1 MQHKSCFKSNKQVNT
16 FKMKSIYLLFTLI
29 FTALLSVHAQEPVHR
44 IVFKNQPLNFGGQK
58 GTDVEAVRLMSGRVV
73 YKKVTMPTFRKG
85 TDVKVK
91 LTVRSNGDR
100 WDKSGSCFVVS
111 DPKKL
116 SILSITEKEAKFPKD
131 SYIDDKYAGYV
142 AGENYNPVVEL
153 MRFMTPFGV
162 GHYSDNKVK
171 NRRPVYIPTWE
182 KQVVWEHDITD
193 LESLV
198 TGTFYIGVWID
209 SWTAEGYDFDLEL
222 IYSNRKQQK
231 VTVLPLV
238 NTIHYV
244 GEQQIP
250 DNFAHKKLEKIFL
263 LKKNIKNVK
272 LHYITT
278 GHGGHSG
285 GDEFIKL
292 KNSVYFDNKL
302 VLDTIPWRDDCAS
315 FRRFNPT
322 SGVWLKKDSVSYI
335 NSKTNKYDIKEIEE
349 RLASS
354 DLSRSN
360 WCPGSSVEPM
370 VVKLNDLKAGSHVL
384 RIKIPATP
392 VDGDKLNHWLIS
404 AYLTY
409 DEAD

>member
-16 FKMKSIYLLFTLI
+16 FKMNSIYLLFTLI

-238 NTIHYV
+238 NTIPYV
-244 GEQQIP
+244 GGQQIP
-250 DNFAHKKLEKIFL
+250 DNFAHKELEKIFL

>member
-1 MQHKSCFKSNKQVNT
+1 MKLNT
-16 FKMKSIYLLFTLI
+16 LLIAFLC
-29 FTALLSVHAQEPVHR
+29 TALFSVNAQKPIKHT
-44 IVFKNQPLNFGGQK
+44 VFNKQPLNFGGEK
-58 GTDVEAVRLMSGRVV
+58 GSDPEAVRLMEGRLV
-73 YKKVTMPTFRKG
+73 YKKVTVPTFSQG
-85 TDVKVK
+85 TDVKIK

-111 DPKKL
+111 DPSKL
-116 SILSITEKEAKFPKD
+116 SILSITEKDGKFPKD
-131 SYIDDKYAGYV
+131 SYVDDKYAGFVKGKTYDP
-142 AGENYNPVVEL
+142 AVEL

-171 NRRPVYIPTWE
+171 YRKPVYIPSWE
-182 KQVVWEHDITD
+182 KEVVWEHDITD

-198 TGTFYIGVWID
+198 TGTFYVGVWID

-222 IYSNRKQQK
+222 SYSDRKQQK
-231 VTVLPLV
+231 LTVMPLV
-238 NTIHYV
+238 NTIPYV
-244 GEQQIP
+244 GGQQIP
-250 DNFAHKKLEKIFL
+250 DNFAHNDLVENIQ
-263 LKKNIKNVK
+263 LKKDAKNVK

-322 SGVWLKKDSVSYI
+322 SGVWIRKDSASYI
-335 NSKTNKYDIKEIEE
+335 SPLTNTYEIKEIEE
-349 RLASS
+349 RIASS

-360 WCPGSSVEPM
+360 WCPGSFVEPM
-370 VVKLNDLKAGSHVL
+370 TVDLGDLKSGSHTIK
-384 RIKIPATP
+384 IKIPATA
-392 VDGDKLNHWLIS
+392 VDGDKLNHWLVS

-409 DEAD
+409 E

>member
-1 MQHKSCFKSNKQVNT
+1 MKLNT
-16 FKMKSIYLLFTLI
+16 LLIAFLFTTLC
-29 FTALLSVHAQEPVHR
+29 SVNAQKPVNYT
-44 IVFKNQPLNFGGQK
+44 VFNKQPLNFGGEK
-58 GTDVEAVRLMSGRVV
+58 GTDPEAVRLMDGRLV
-73 YKKVTMPTFRKG
+73 YKKVSIPTFAQG
-85 TDVKVK
+85 TDVSVK

-111 DPKKL
+111 DPSKL
-116 SILSITEKEAKFPKD
+116 SILSITEKDGKFPKD
-131 SYIDDKYAGYV
+131 SYVDDKYAGFV
-142 AGENYNPVVEL
+142 NGKNYEPVVEL

-171 NRRPVYIPTWE
+171 YRRPVYIPSWE
-182 KQVVWEHDITD
+182 KEVVWVTDITD

-198 TGTFYIGVWID
+198 TGTFYVGVWID

-222 IYSNRKQQK
+222 NYSNRKQQK
-231 VTVLPLV
+231 VKVLPLV
-238 NTIHYV
+238 NTIPYV
-244 GEQQIP
+244 GGQQIP
-250 DNFAHKKLEKIFL
+250 DNFAHNDLVETIQ
-263 LKKNIKNVK
+263 LKKDAKNVK

-322 SGVWLKKDSVSYI
+322 SGVWIRKDSASYI
-335 NSKTNKYDIKEIEE
+335 SPLTNKYEIKEIEE
-349 RLASS
+349 RIASS

-360 WCPGSSVEPM
+360 WCPGSFVEPM
-370 VVKLNDLKAGSHVL
+370 VVDLGDLKAGAHAI

-392 VDGDKLNHWLIS
+392 VDGDKLNHWLVS

-409 DEAD
+409 E

>member
-1 MQHKSCFKSNKQVNT
+1 
-16 FKMKSIYLLFTLI
+16 MKSITLLFTL
-29 FTALLSVHAQEPVHR
+29 FFAAVLSVNAQEATHHT
-44 IVFKNQPLNFGGQK
+44 IFNKQPLNFGGAK
-58 GTDVEAVRLMSGRVV
+58 GTDPEAVSLMSGRVV
-73 YKKVTMPTFRKG
+73 YKKVTMPTFKNG
-85 TDVKVK
+85 TDVKIK

-116 SILSITEKEAKFPKD
+116 SILSLTEKNEKFPTD
-131 SYIDDKYAGYV
+131 SYVDDKYAGFV
-142 AGENYNPVVEL
+142 AGSTYNPVVEL

-198 TGTFYIGVWID
+198 TGTFYVGIWID
-209 SWTAEGYDFDLEL
+209 SWTPEGYEFDLEL
-222 IYSNRKQQK
+222 TYSNRKQHK
-231 VTVLPLV
+231 VMVLPLV
-238 NTIHYV
+238 NTIPYV
-244 GEQQIP
+244 GGQQIP
-250 DNFAHKKLEKIFL
+250 DNFAHKELETVFN
-263 LKKNIKNVK
+263 LKKNVKNVK

-285 GDEFIKL
+285 GDEFIKI

-315 FRRFNPT
+315 FRRFNPS
-322 SGVWLKKDSVSYI
+322 SGVWIKKDSASYI
-335 NSKTNKYDIKEIEE
+335 NEKTNTYEVKEIEE
-349 RLASS
+349 RIASS

-370 VVKLNDLKAGSHVL
+370 VVKLSDLKAGSHAL

-392 VDGDKLNHWLIS
+392 VEGEKLNHWLVS

-409 DEAD
+409 EY

>member
-1 MQHKSCFKSNKQVNT
+1 MKLYSLLTTVLFLALCSVNAQETLNYTVFNKQPIN
-16 FKMKSIYLLFTLI
+16 FHGDKS
-29 FTALLSVHAQEPVHR
+29 
-44 IVFKNQPLNFGGQK
+44 
-58 GTDVEAVRLMSGRVV
+58 TDSEAVSLMDGRLV
-73 YKKVTMPTFRKG
+73 YKKITTPVFPYG

-91 LTVRSNGDR
+91 VTVRSNGDR

-111 DPKKL
+111 DPEKL
-116 SILSITEKEAKFPKD
+116 SILSVTEKDGVFPID
-131 SYIDDKYAGYV
+131 SYVDNKYAGF
-142 AGENYNPVVEL
+142 ANGKNYSPVVEL

-162 GHYSDNKVK
+162 GFYSDNRVK
-171 NRRPVYIPTWE
+171 HRRPVYIPSWE
-182 KQVVWEHDITD
+182 KQVVWEHDISD

-198 TGTFYIGVWID
+198 TGTFYVGVWID

-222 IYSNRKQQK
+222 SYSNRKRQK
-231 VTVLPLV
+231 VEVLPLV
-238 NTIHYV
+238 NTIPYV
-244 GEQQIP
+244 GGQEIP
-250 DNFAHKKLEKIFL
+250 DNFAHNDLVETVQ
-263 LKKNIKNVK
+263 LKKDAKNVK

-285 GDEFIKL
+285 GDEFIKI

-322 SGVWLKKDSVSYI
+322 SGVWIRKDSASYI
-335 NSKTNKYDIKEIEE
+335 SRETNKYEVKEIEE
-349 RLASS
+349 RIASS

-370 VVKLNDLKAGSHVL
+370 VVNLGDLKAGAHTV

-392 VDGDKLNHWLIS
+392 VDGDKLNHWLVS

-409 DEAD
+409 E

>member
-238 NTIHYV
+238 NTIPYV
-244 GEQQIP
+244 GGQQIP
-250 DNFAHKKLEKIFL
+250 DNFAHKELEKIFL

-349 RLASS
+349 RLVSS

>member
-1 MQHKSCFKSNKQVNT
+1 MKLNTFLIAFLLTALCSVNAQKPVNYSVFNKQP
-16 FKMKSIYLLFTLI
+16 I
-29 FTALLSVHAQEPVHR
+29 
-44 IVFKNQPLNFGGQK
+44 NFGGEK
-58 GTDVEAVRLMSGRVV
+58 GTDLEAVRLMDGRLV
-73 YKKVTMPTFRKG
+73 YKKVTVPTFAQG
-85 TDVKVK
+85 TDVSIK

-111 DPKKL
+111 DPEKL
-116 SILSITEKEAKFPKD
+116 SILSIAEKDGKFPKD
-131 SYIDDKYAGYV
+131 SYIDDKYSGLIAGK
-142 AGENYNPVVEL
+142 NYEPVVEL

-171 NRRPVYIPTWE
+171 YRRPVYIPSWE
-182 KQVVWEHDITD
+182 KQVVWETDITD

-198 TGTFYIGVWID
+198 TGTFYVGVWID
-209 SWTAEGYDFDLEL
+209 SWTTEGYDFDLEL
-222 IYSNRKQQK
+222 NYSNRKQQK
-231 VTVLPLV
+231 VKVLPLV
-238 NTIHYV
+238 NTIPYV
-244 GEQQIP
+244 GGQQIP
-250 DNFAHKKLEKIFL
+250 DNFAHNDLVETIQ
-263 LKKNIKNVK
+263 LKKDAKNVK

-322 SGVWLKKDSVSYI
+322 SGVWIRKDSASYI
-335 NSKTNKYDIKEIEE
+335 SPLTNKYEIKEIEE
-349 RLASS
+349 RIASS

-360 WCPGSSVEPM
+360 WCPGSFVEPM
-370 VVKLNDLKAGSHVL
+370 VVDLGNLKAGSHAI

-392 VDGDKLNHWLIS
+392 VDGDKLNHWLVS

-409 DEAD
+409 E